1 MYIVYQIYTGYCTMT
16 SLKWAMTIH
25 VFVHLFNRHVGKC
38 RWRCITYQNSGVMW
52 QIVSWVHEENY
63 PIVQS
68 RMGLPGPSLSLHSL
82 PQASMQTSSCWI
94 VFPKCFLIISI
105 LPNPQPKS
113 GHTCSPK
120 PLWFLWLL
128 FSSLLFKYL
137 QDILFSSGGFSVWN
151 PCLWRCDV
159 AFSRKKKRKQN
170 KQPKKPTE
178 HSNKT
183 T

>member
-25 VFVHLFNRHVGKC
+25 VFVHLVNRHVEKC

-68 RMGLPGPSLSLHSL
+68 CMGLPGPSLSLHSL
-82 PQASMQTSSCWI
+82 PQASLQTSSCWR

-105 LPNPQPKS
+105 PYQTQVTLAPQTLS
-113 GHTCSPK
+113 
-120 PLWFLWLL
+120 
-128 FSSLLFKYL
+128 
-137 QDILFSSGGFSVWN
+137 GFSDSYFLLCYLSTFRTSCSVLEDSVSGILV
-151 PCLWRCDV
+151 CEGV
-159 AFSRKKKRKQN
+159 M
-170 KQPKKPTE
+170 
-178 HSNKT
+178 
-183 T
+183 